1 MTTYHAIQR
10 VKQRTSLE
18 RGSEE
23 RFIKNAVARG
33 RGAESFESIEREYLK
48 SYDSADGCRAVA
60 YNSYC
65 FIIGS
70 NGRCITMFALPNW
83 FGKKRNYHK
92 KSKLRDVTKYTLGC
106 LLSYRDEE
114 TSEFAFA

>member
-10 VKQRTSLE
+10 VKQRTNLE

-48 SYDSADGCRAVA
+48 VMTVQTDVERLHTIHTALLLAV
-60 YNSYC
+60 
-65 FIIGS
+65 
-70 NGRCITMFALPNW
+70 MVVVLQ
-83 FGKKRNYHK
+83 
-92 KSKLRDVTKYTLGC
+92 C
-106 LLSYRDEE
+106 LLFHAGLVRREVIVRKVNCGM
-114 TSEFAFA
+114 